1 MNSVLII
8 LHVLG
13 ITFWVG
19 GILVYLLALT
29 PSLTAIGPADRGKLV
44 GAFVKRFGLL
54 TWIAI
59 ILVFGT
65 GSILTYGMAS
75 RVDNLFATSYGRT
88 LLVKIVAAVLMVLNG
103 AYLGLVLGGRMASF
117 APPPGAA
124 GPGQG
129 GPPPGP
135 PPALLQLQKRM
146 ALFGWIQV
154 GLALAVLV
162 LNGLL

>member
-1 MNSVLII
+1 
-8 LHVLG
+8 LG
-13 ITFWVG
+13 
-19 GILVYLLALT
+19 
-29 PSLTAIGPADRGKLV
+29 S
-44 GAFVKRFGLL
+44 
-54 TWIAI
+54 WIAI

-103 AYLGLVLGGRMASF
+103 AYLGLVLGGRMAAF
-117 APPPGAA
+117 TPPAGAS

-135 PPALLQLQKRM
+135 PPGLLRLQKRM
-146 ALFGWIQV
+146 SSFGSIQIA
-154 GLALAVLV
+154 LALAVLV